1 MSRGFAA
8 SNVTAISADSMGIAI
23 LFAELD
29 FSSGFVRAHTALGT
43 ITWGGY
49 DWLGVGTFATVSAV
63 EESAELQKRTLTYTL
78 AGIPGAMISIV
89 LGEQYQGRAAKLYI
103 GFLDPSTGQLVA
115 TPELL
120 DQGRMDVS
128 DIDEGQELTVS
139 ISAESRI
146 AAWDRAI
153 VRRYTDSDQQ
163 ARFAGDKGL
172 EFVDQAA
179 QKEIN
184 WGRKTQ

>member
-1 MSRGFAA
+1 
-8 SNVTAISADSMGIAI
+8 
-23 LFAELD
+23 
-29 FSSGFVRAHTALGT
+29 
-43 ITWGGY
+43 
-49 DWLGVGTFATVSAV
+49 
-63 EESAELQKRTLTYTL
+63 
-78 AGIPGAMISIV
+78 MISIV

-184 WGRKTQ
+184 WGRKT